1 MGRSVPEKIFLCSLP
16 AIFCLLLAA
25 DAAPGPVANTE
36 SKLDATR
43 QVDNVNVGK
52 PVYITD
58 VSGKRVRLVGP
69 RFYPD
74 PARRLPLRGRSSTL
88 QAFAAERH

>member
-1 MGRSVPEKIFLCSLP
+1 MTDKAGILFCSFTAVICLSV
-16 AIFCLLLAA
+16 AA
-25 DAAPGPVANTE
+25 AAVPQSVANAAT
-36 SKLDATR
+36 KLHANR
-43 QVDNVNVGK
+43 QANDVKLGK

-74 PARRLPLRGRSSTL
+74 PARALPLRGRSSTL
-88 QAFAAERH
+88 QAIAERH

>member
-1 MGRSVPEKIFLCSLP
+1 MTDKVGILFCSVT
-16 AIFCLLLAA
+16 AIICLSLAA
-25 DAAPGPVANTE
+25 EAGSQSVANAST
-36 SKLDATR
+36 KLEANR
-43 QVDNVNVGK
+43 QANDVQVRI

-74 PARRLPLRGRSSTL
+74 PARRLPLRGRSSTS
-88 QAFAAERH
+88 QALAERH

>member
-1 MGRSVPEKIFLCSLP
+1 MTGKIYLCSLP
-16 AIFCLLLAA
+16 AIICLSLAA
-25 DAAPGPVANTE
+25 DAGPGPVANADP
-36 SKLDATR
+36 KLDAIR
-43 QVDNVNVGK
+43 QADDANVGK

-88 QAFAAERH
+88 HALAAERH